1 MAAST
6 VAMAAADHRTG
17 SAWDSAKI
25 HRRPE
30 RHTHC
35 DTAAVSNVSLKHEAP
50 LEVLR
55 QEPRAVLTLLQLAVP
70 DAAVQRDVTVELLDS
85 ELTEAKPSVARADL
99 VVLVRDDSGRA
110 ELVIVVEVQ
119 RERDDEKLFAW
130 PLYMA
135 YLHHQHRIPVTLLV
149 LVFDESVAAWAR
161 KSRQTGSNMVFAPWV
176 VGPGELPEIESVEQA
191 LAHPELSMLTA
202 LARLGARDVAAHA
215 DDVTRVF
222 EGLLRSEASRLRSIY
237 LSLLQGIATGAL
249 RSTLDKLL
257 EANGMGGALE
267 IIFNNG
273 KAEGEAKGKAEGKAE
288 GEAKGKA
295 EGEALA
301 LLKIIRHRGL
311 EIDAAGEL
319 RIRETRDLDL
329 LDRWLERA
337 LEARTVEGIFA
348 T

>member
-1 MAAST
+1 MRSVRA
-6 VAMAAADHRTG
+6 G
-17 SAWDSAKI
+17 W
-25 HRRPE
+25 RRPRSPRRPPITEAEPLRVYPQSQRSAE

-35 DTAAVSNVSLKHEAP
+35 DTAAVSNVSLLHEAP

-191 LAHPELSMLTA
+191 LAHPELGMLTA
-202 LARLGARDVAAHA
+202 LARLGARDATTLAKHEA
-215 DDVTRVF
+215 DVTRVF
-222 EGLLRSEASRLRSIY
+222 EGLLLAKESRVRSIY
-237 LSLLQGIATGAL
+237 LSLLQGVATGAL
-249 RSTLDKLL
+249 RSRLDKLL
-257 EANGMGGALE
+257 EANGMGTALE
-267 IIFNNG
+267 IIFNDG
-273 KAEGEAKGKAEGKAE
+273 KAAGEAS
-288 GEAKGKA
+288 GEAR
-295 EGEALA
+295 GEARA
-301 LLKIIRHRGL
+301 LLKILRQRGL
-311 EIDAAGEL
+311 EVDAAAEL
-319 RIRETRDLDL
+319 RIRETRELEL

-337 LEARTVEGIFA
+337 LEARTVEEIFA
-348 T
+348 A

>member
-1 MAAST
+1 M
-6 VAMAAADHRTG
+6 
-17 SAWDSAKI
+17 
-25 HRRPE
+25 
-30 RHTHC
+30 
-35 DTAAVSNVSLKHEAP
+35 SNVTLLHEAP

-55 QEPRAVLTLLQLAVP
+55 QEPRAVLALLQLAVP
-70 DAAVQRDVTVELLDS
+70 SAAVAGDVTVELLDS
-85 ELTEAKPSVARADL
+85 ELTEAKPSVAHADL
-99 VVLVRDDSGRA
+99 VVLVRNEKGQP
-110 ELVIVVEVQ
+110 EQIIVVEVQ
-119 RERDDEKLFAW
+119 RERDDGKLSAW

-135 YLHHQHRIPVTLLV
+135 YLHNQHGVPATLLV

-161 KSRQTGSNMVFAPWV
+161 KSRHIGPNMVFAPWV
-176 VGPGELPEIESVEQA
+176 VGPSELPEIESVEQA
-191 LAHPELSMLTA
+191 LAHPELGMLIA
-202 LARLGARDVAAHA
+202 LARLGVRNAARHE

-222 EGLLRSEASRLRSIY
+222 EGLLRSEASRNRSIY

-273 KAEGEAKGKAEGKAE
+273 KAEGEAKGKAEGEARGKAE

-295 EGEALA
+295 EGQALA
-301 LLKIIRHRGL
+301 LLKILRHRGL
-311 EIDAAGEL
+311 ELDAAAEL
-319 RIRETRDLDL
+319 RIRETRDLAL

-337 LEARTVEGIFA
+337 LEARTVEEIFA